1 MTILFTEFFFPG
13 SGVIIQGVMRYLV
26 PNTVLKEYQDYIKLR
41 KLKIHNEDVVYDKSL
56 VGLGVLDTLKFG
68 FHEKKKDVLR
78 EIKGKNLKSRVAL
91 LKLALQEN
99 ESEIVHYASTMLGYY
114 SKSFEVKI
122 ALCKEEKHQK
132 YAFHKMILYLER
144 YIESGLLSGEIKRV
158 YIEEYVKSL
167 IQFYSERSEIGEKI
181 KIRLASGYI
190 ALEQRDEAKQVLS
203 NVNLEKLGKNSL
215 VMLLQLHYT
224 LGNLSEV
231 RRIVKYISFYSL
243 SLQEEQLVDFW
254 SRRV

>member
-1 MTILFTEFFFPG
+1 M
-13 SGVIIQGVMRYLV
+13 
-26 PNTVLKEYQDYIKLR
+26 
-41 KLKIHNEDVVYDKSL
+41 
-56 VGLGVLDTLKFG
+56 
-68 FHEKKKDVLR
+68 
-78 EIKGKNLKSRVAL
+78 
-91 LKLALQEN
+91 
-99 ESEIVHYASTMLGYY
+99 
-114 SKSFEVKI
+114 
-122 ALCKEEKHQK
+122 
-132 YAFHKMILYLER
+132 
-144 YIESGLLSGEIKRV
+144 
-158 YIEEYVKSL
+158 KSL

-190 ALEQRDEAKQVLS
+190 ALEQRDEAKQLLS